1 MIKNLPYTAKEHE
14 IKELFSRYGELVRF
28 LVSPFNTLAI
38 AEYES
43 KTNAAAAMENLAYHK
58 FNYIQPIY
66 LEYAPKGFVNTKARS
81 SKEEEASKKDQPEE
95 EEDAEADKE
104 TQKKMQRQI
113 YVKNLNFDTREEQL
127 EEAFRESNIGTIKS
141 VKIVRK
147 SENQQ
152 SRGYGFVEVDSK
164 ESAEKA
170 VKKLQN
176 FLLDGHA
183 IKLSLSTKSITKAQ
197 EKEDKE
203 RLLGKRKRADKTEQ
217 AEIENEEV

>member
-1 MIKNLPYTAKEHE
+1 
-14 IKELFSRYGELVRF
+14 
-28 LVSPFNTLAI
+28 
-38 AEYES
+38 
-43 KTNAAAAMENLAYHK
+43 
-58 FNYIQPIY
+58 
-66 LEYAPKGFVNTKARS
+66 
-81 SKEEEASKKDQPEE
+81 
-95 EEDAEADKE
+95 
-104 TQKKMQRQI
+104 MQRQI

-127 EEAFRESNIGTIKS
+127 EEAFKESNIGTIKS